1 MTARVPPHVPDGL
14 DLRGEIDLYGGLT
27 IEERAR
33 LLAAACRA
41 GARMLRSRSD
51 AERVADFFDPLP
63 ESSIRALAR
72 LRREAAARRRP
83 ADLSPRAGPG

>member
-1 MTARVPPHVPDGL
+1 VTARVPLHVPDALG
-14 DLRGEIDLYGGLT
+14 LRGEIELYGGLT

-41 GARMLRSRSD
+41 GARMLRSRPD
-51 AERVADFFDPLP
+51 AERVAEFLDPLP
-63 ESSIRALAR
+63 ESSVRALAR

-83 ADLSPRAGPG
+83 VDLPSRAGPG